1 MKYSFLFLLTSL
13 FLGCGSSREQKP
25 SENAL
30 QKIRFDLSLPDENG
44 LYGPESGKTA
54 LDYEFC
60 IPRDEACRREVEGID
75 TTLRIQTA
83 AGRIGCGPGQYLC
96 IGNTHQPN
104 WRQVIYR
111 LAELP
116 YVEKIEQVF
125 WE

>member
-1 MKYSFLFLLTSL
+1 MKYTFLLLLASL
-13 FLGCGSSREQKP
+13 FMACGSSRGQKP

-30 QKIRFDLSLPDENG
+30 QKIRFDLSRLDERG
-44 LYGPESGKTA
+44 LYGPESGKAA

-60 IPRDEACRREVEGID
+60 IPRGEAYRREVEGID

-83 AGRIGCGPGQYLC
+83 AGRIGCGPEQYLC

-104 WRQVIYR
+104 WRRVIYR

-116 YVEKIEQVF
+116 FVEKIEQVF